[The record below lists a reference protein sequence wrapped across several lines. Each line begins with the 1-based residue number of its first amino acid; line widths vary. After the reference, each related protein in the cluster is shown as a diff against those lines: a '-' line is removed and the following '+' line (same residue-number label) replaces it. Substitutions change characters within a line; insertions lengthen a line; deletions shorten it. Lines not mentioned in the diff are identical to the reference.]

1 MILPLNLSS
10 NELIIPQKKP
20 IISEDIVKI
29 SKVKNY
35 LIPLKKPQIK
45 EKKEVKISK
54 ILENNTK
61 KKVNGIIVPVSKPII
76 VKKDKLFA
84 QKKSKY
90 FSEKDYRI
98 AKEAIKLMEK
108 RNWFEAEKIAKKA
121 KNKSIYN
128 FIQWN
133 HLITTGNRATFFDYK
148 NFIKRNKDYPRMGRV
163 KYLAEHKLST
173 DVMSPKAIINY
184 FENEKPL
191 SGFGEMILGESYILT
206 GEKIKGINFE
216 NP

>member
-1 MILPLNLSS
+1 MKDKIKRILLINLFFLILPLKLSS
-10 NELIIPQKKP
+10 NDLIIPQKKP

-61 KKVNGIIVPVSKPII
+61 KKVNGIILPISKPII

-90 FSEKDYRI
+90 FNEKDYYVTRGGTGI
-98 AKEAIKLMEK
+98 DF
-108 RNWFEAEKIAKKA
+108 RA
-121 KNKSIYN
+121 KNIESFDNLEENAIDFYASVKS
-128 FIQWN
+128 
-133 HLITTGNRATFFDYK
+133 L
-148 NFIKRNKDYPRMGRV
+148 
-163 KYLAEHKLST
+163 YLQDRRK
-173 DVMSPKAIINY
+173 K
-184 FENEKPL
+184 
-191 SGFGEMILGESYILT
+191 ILNS
-206 GEKIKGINFE
+206 KGIVNAMDDSDWE
-216 NP
+216 EIEQ

>member
-1 MILPLNLSS
+1 MKDKIKRILLINLFFLILPLNLSS

-35 LIPLKKPQIK
+35 LIPLKKPEIK

-61 KKVNGIIVPVSKPII
+61 KKVNGIILPVSKPII

-133 HLITTGNRATFFDYK
+133 HLITTGNSATFFDYK
-148 NFIKRNKDYPRMGRV
+148 KFIEKNKDYPRIGRV

-173 DVMSPKAIINY
+173 M
-184 FENEKPL
+184 
-191 SGFGEMILGESYILT
+191 
-206 GEKIKGINFE
+206 
-216 NP
+216 